1 MENLTEQTAG
11 IISSAALLDHW
22 QGHRRLT
29 RKVIESFPEDKL
41 FSYSIGGMRTFA
53 ALALEIM
60 NISAKGVNGIL
71 TNEWVFTEEL
81 EPLFEESAIK
91 TKADILWA
99 WDVITVELNR
109 LFPEIREERFQ
120 EQVKAFGQWDGEAIN
135 MILYFIDN
143 EIHHRA
149 QGTVY
154 LRSLDIEPP
163 AFWNRF

>member
-1 MENLTEQTAG
+1 MENLTQQSAA
-11 IISSAALLDHW
+11 IISSQALLDHW

-29 RKVIESFPEDKL
+29 RKVIESFPEGEL
-41 FSYSIGGMRTFA
+41 FAYSIGGMRPFA
-53 ALALEIM
+53 AMVLEIM
-60 NISAKGVNGIL
+60 NMSAKGVNGIL
-71 TNEWVFTEEL
+71 TNQWEFTEEL
-81 EPLFEESAIK
+81 EPLFNEPAMK

-109 LFPEIREERFQ
+109 LLPEITEDRFQ
-120 EQVKAFGQWDGEAIN
+120 EQVKAFGQWDGKAID
-135 MILYFIDN
+135 MLFYFIDN